1 MHFTT
6 EVSASSLYCS
16 CLKMAHVIAV
26 HILSQEENA
35 NYLNEGPYTR
45 LHKMLDLLMKV
56 LPPRI
61 YSDPLILSTIFRG
74 VQEKLYHR
82 MEELSQTT
90 ESMAHLRHHA
100 RSNTNLTTTGILHLM
115 TMIMTRNQILSDL
128 QAINLYFT
136 LEELASTTP
145 TTN

>member
-1 MHFTT
+1 
-6 EVSASSLYCS
+6 
-16 CLKMAHVIAV
+16 MAHVITA

-35 NYLNEGPYTR
+35 NYLNKGPYTQ
-45 LHKMLDLLMKV
+45 LHKMLDLLMEV
-56 LPPRI
+56 LLLRI
-61 YSDPLILSTIFRG
+61 YLDPLILSTIFRG
-74 VQEKLYHR
+74 VQEKLYHQ
-82 MEELSQTT
+82 MEELSETM

-100 RSNTNLTTTGILHLM
+100 RSDTNLTTTGILHLM
-115 TMIMTRNQILSDL
+115 AMIMTRNQILSDL

>member
-6 EVSASSLYCS
+6 EVPDHHLYCS
-16 CLKMAHVIAV
+16 CLKMAHIIAA

-45 LHKMLDLLMKV
+45 LHKMLDLLMEV

-61 YSDPLILSTIFRG
+61 YSDPLILSAIFRC
-74 VQEKLYHR
+74 VQEKLYHQ

-90 ESMAHLRHHA
+90 EAMAHLRHHA
-100 RSNTNLTTTGILHLM
+100 RSDTNLTTTGILHLM
-115 TMIMTRNQILSDL
+115 TMIMTWNQILSDL
-128 QAINLYFT
+128 QAINLYFM
-136 LEELASTTP
+136 LKELASTTP